1 MRSTKNGLPP
11 EYYIDQMT
19 HAEASLLMS
28 WAAAEGWN
36 PGTADLEVAWGY
48 DPDAFIALRRRP
60 EGAGGVDELVG
71 GGAILSYAGKAGF
84 MGLFIM
90 RSDHRRRGL
99 GRVLWH
105 ERLSRLRARLQPTAW
120 IGMDGVLEMA
130 PFYAAGGFDYLYR
143 DVRYEGIAPSRTAA
157 ATYPSALRVVPVSDV
172 PFDQLHSYDESIFG
186 VSRGEFLRR
195 WTAARGVKTCAAL
208 RASEH
213 GDEALVGYAVRRPCQ
228 VGYKLGPVFADDAAV
243 ARALV
248 HELIAGCSGEQ
259 IQIDVPELNGAAVE
273 IATSHGW
280 APTFACARM
289 AYGQAPLSAH
299 AKAFGVTSFEFG

>member
-1 MRSTKNGLPP
+1 MRSTKDCLPP

-19 HAEASLLMS
+19 REEASLLMS

-60 EGAGGVDELVG
+60 EDAGDVDELVG
-71 GGAILSYAGKAGF
+71 GGAILSYGGQAGF

-105 ERLSRLRARLQPTAW
+105 ERLRRLRARLQPTAW
-120 IGMDGVLEMA
+120 IGMDGVLDMA
-130 PFYAAGGFDYLYR
+130 PFYAAGGFHYLYR
-143 DVRYEGIAPSRTAA
+143 DVRYEGVAPSTPAA
-157 ATYPSALRVVPVSDV
+157 ETRPSALRLVPVSDV
-172 PFDQLHSYDESIFG
+172 PFDRLSSFDESIFG
-186 VSRGEFLRR
+186 VSRGDFLRR
-195 WTAARGVKTCAAL
+195 WTAAKGIKTCAAL
-208 RASEH
+208 RGSEH
-213 GDEALVGYAVRRPCQ
+213 GDAALVGYAVLRPCQ
-228 VGYKLGPVFADDAAV
+228 VGYKLGPVFADDAVV

-248 HELIAGCSGEQ
+248 HELIAQCPGEQ

-273 IATSHGW
+273 IATTLGW
-280 APTFACARM
+280 TPTFACARM
-289 AYGQAPLSAH
+289 AYGQAPLNAH
-299 AKAFGVTSFEFG
+299 SKVFGVTSFEFG